1 MLVDMTDFP
10 NGKQGDTEARGRGGD
25 EVEGV
30 GMEGDEGEG
39 WGEMRKGGRWSSGA
53 GGR

>member
-39 WGEMRKGGRWSSGA
+39 WGEMWKGGRWSSGA

>member
-30 GMEGDEGEG
+30 GWRKMRERGGE
-39 WGEMRKGGRWSSGA
+39 R
-53 GGR
+53 